1 MTIAPPHPDQPD
13 LETVRLIYSE
23 VEAALDRQFEQIQ
36 ILNSRAQQLLV
47 FAGGILGLVIALR
60 PPSDDIVISILLGV
74 ALVMFVA
81 IVWFGYRSWSIVG
94 LRRPPE
100 PARLWSRY
108 QLWPESWL
116 RQQVILNWVQSHDA
130 NQSSI
135 VGKLRYLRLT
145 QLMLGIE
152 IAYLVTI
159 VVVRPV
165 VL

>member
-1 MTIAPPHPDQPD
+1 
-13 LETVRLIYSE
+13 
-23 VEAALDRQFEQIQ
+23 
-36 ILNSRAQQLLV
+36 
-47 FAGGILGLVIALR
+47 
-60 PPSDDIVISILLGV
+60 
-74 ALVMFVA
+74 MFVA

-159 VVVRPV
+159 VVVRPF